1 MSKKNRS
8 LTDTLQLQ
16 SLSRTPSIEGSGQ
29 RTPLRTLRFSV
40 ALMLSLIALM
50 GCEEDPPPPPPP
62 NLPVLL
68 DGQALCERRMGD
80 YYLTEVSLLVQDYDG
95 IDTLLAPSAELLSIA
110 LPLEPNPIPAP
121 PPEEEEARREML
133 AEMAAGDDEITEEP
147 ICMVESCQVRYVWRQ
162 SNDEDSAPILCGA
175 DGKDVLISI
184 RVMDQD
190 GHSDVADIRSRG
202 E

>member
-1 MSKKNRS
+1 
-8 LTDTLQLQ
+8 
-16 SLSRTPSIEGSGQ
+16 
-29 RTPLRTLRFSV
+29 
-40 ALMLSLIALM
+40 
-50 GCEEDPPPPPPP
+50 
-62 NLPVLL
+62 
-68 DGQALCERRMGD
+68 
-80 YYLTEVSLLVQDYDG
+80 
-95 IDTLLAPSAELLSIA
+95 
-110 LPLEPNPIPAP
+110 
-121 PPEEEEARREML
+121 ML